1 MFKIQKIQKINPNP
15 EQLKTYKSNKSVTR
29 KRESKTK
36 VLVCSDADLD

>member
-1 MFKIQKIQKINPNP
+1 MKLSKVTKLSKLTA
-15 EQLKTYKSNKSVTR
+15 EQLNSYKSDKNITR